1 MFTFFICNLLIE
13 IFLSEISVF
22 NDKDKYDVFKACYAS
37 PRLGSLLT
45 YNRKVY
51 N

>member
-22 NDKDKYDVFKACYAS
+22 NDKDTFIFVEGIKDIRQRQVLSF
-37 PRLGSLLT
+37 
-45 YNRKVY
+45 
-51 N
+51 